1 MKKLIAALLAFTML
15 FSVACDGKSKGTSAS
30 DNPSDTSSEVSEKP
44 SETAV
49 PFPSDQYEYKYQWY
63 ATMTP
68 EDITSTLT
76 LEQKAAQ
83 MVQPILYM
91 VSQDEEAPFRTY
103 DYGSLYGDEGQFTA
117 EEWRTMIDGYQK
129 EAIESEAGIP
139 YLVAQD
145 NVHGVGY
152 CIDAVYFPHNIGVGA
167 ANDEDLAYQMGRIA
181 ADEARQCHIL
191 WNLYPCV
198 AQSSDPRW
206 GRNYEC
212 YSSDLDTIK
221 RLSTAYTKGLIDGGV
236 VATAKHFFGDG
247 NVLIGTGEKSDFW
260 RLIDRGDA
268 RLSEEEINELL
279 KVYQAQIDAGVQVI
293 MVSYSSLNG
302 TKMHENKEYL
312 EKLRTEMGFTG
323 VIMSDSMAIQ
333 NTSPETFEEQVISA
347 VNCGI
352 DLLME
357 GIRYDDARTIIID
370 AVNDGKIT
378 MERIDEAVTRIIRL
392 KKDAGVFDDPLCE
405 NLITEKQ
412 EVGSVD
418 YREVA
423 EKLVEESLVLVKNE
437 KDTLPLKEG
446 TKVYITGPAADN
458 PRAQCGGWTMGW
470 NQSPEKDIQG
480 VTTIKEAFE
489 RYAEDYGIEVI
500 TDPNEAEKADV
511 VLLCVGENAYA
522 EWNGDATT
530 FMLCTDL
537 GLPDNRDSIEAAKAL
552 GKPTVTC
559 IVAGRQLIIDAADFD
574 SWDSIVMCYLPGSE
588 GKGISDVLCGCS
600 DFTGRLPEPWYS
612 SSKQIGTQECML
624 ERGYGL
630 SYPDGFIPREEP
642 AFVFDIPSAAEERND
657 PLAGTDYVRGE
668 YTKGGTYKNE
678 YADLTISIPSGME
691 EFDEEM
697 CTSEIQST
705 VDMCTSE
712 KDAGRESAMIID
724 SWFYGQED
732 ASYIEIKFLNTT
744 LGVPDDPDYTE
755 DKYLDDYKEFFT
767 GMVRG
772 FGITPNYDS
781 RETVMLGGNEYHKE
795 SATFEGGSF
804 CWYVRR
810 IDENVMIIIETGR
823 IENAEALF
831 GQSNIGNG

>member
-1 MKKLIAALLAFTML
+1 MKKQIASLLTFAML
-15 FSVACDGKSKGTSAS
+15 FTVACDAKSKETSTTDISS
-30 DNPSDTSSEVSEKP
+30 DMSSESSADP
-44 SETAV
+44 SETTVA
-49 PFPSDQYEYKYQWY
+49 FPSDQYEYKYQWY

-68 EDITSTLT
+68 EEITATLT

-83 MVQPILYM
+83 MVQPIMYM
-91 VSQDEEAPFRTY
+91 VSQDEEAPFSTH
-103 DYGSLYGDEGQFTA
+103 DYGSLYGDEGEFTA
-117 EEWRTMIDGYQK
+117 EEWRTMLDGYQR

-167 ANDEDLAYQMGRIA
+167 ANDEELAYQMGLIA
-181 ADEARQCHIL
+181 ADEAKQCHIL

-198 AQSSDPRW
+198 AQSDDPRW

-212 YSSDLDTIK
+212 YSSDLETIT
-221 RLSTAYTKGLIDGGV
+221 RLSTAYTKGLIDGGM

-279 KVYQAQIDAGVQVI
+279 KVYQAQIDAGVQAI

-312 EKLRTEMGFTG
+312 EKLRTEMGFAG

-333 NTSPETFEEQVISA
+333 NTSPATFEEQVISA
-347 VNCGI
+347 INCGI

-370 AVNDGKIT
+370 AVNDGKIS
-378 MERIDEAVTRIIRL
+378 MERIDEAVTRIIKL
-392 KKDAGVFDDPLCE
+392 KKDAGVFDDPFCE
-405 NLITEKQ
+405 NISTVQ
-412 EVGSVD
+412 QGVGSLD
-418 YREVA
+418 YRAVA

-437 KDTLPLKEG
+437 NETLPLKEG

-470 NQSPEKDIQG
+470 NQSPKKDISG

-489 RYAEDYGIEVI
+489 RYAEEYGIEVI
-500 TDPNEAEKADV
+500 TDPSEANKADV

-530 FMLCTDL
+530 FTLCTDL
-537 GLPDNRDSIEAAKAL
+537 GLPDNRDAIEEAKAL

-559 IVAGRQLIIDAADFD
+559 IIAGRQLIIDPADYD
-574 SWDSIVMCYLPGSE
+574 TWDSLVMCYFPGSE

-612 SSKQIGTQECML
+612 SIKQIGTNECKF

-630 SYPDGFIPREEP
+630 SYPDGFTARKEP
-642 AFVFDIPSAAEERND
+642 VAVLDVPSAPEERND
-657 PLAGTDYVRGE
+657 PMVGTNYVKGE
-668 YTKGGTYKNE
+668 YSKDGVYKNE
-678 YADLTISIPSGME
+678 YAGLTIHLLDGME
-691 EFDEEM
+691 PGNEEFFEQSIEE
-697 CTSEIQST
+697 T
-705 VDMCTSE
+705 VQLCTSE
-712 KDAGRESAMIID
+712 KDVTRESAMYVD
-724 SWFYGQED
+724 NEFYNDTEH
-732 ASYIEIKFLNTT
+732 SYVYVYFLNTSI
-744 LGVPDDPDYTE
+744 GVPDDPDYTE
-755 DKYLDDYKEFFT
+755 EEYLDDHKAFFD

-772 FGITPNYDS
+772 FGITPNYNP
-781 RETVMLGGNEYHKE
+781 RETVTLGEYEYHKE
-795 SATFEGGSF
+795 SATFEGGLF
-804 CWYVRR
+804 CWYVRK
-810 IDENVMIIIETGR
+810 IDENVMVVIETGR
-823 IENAEALF
+823 IENAEVLF
-831 GQSNIGNG
+831 S

>member
-1 MKKLIAALLAFTML
+1 MKKQIASLLTFAML
-15 FSVACDGKSKGTSAS
+15 FTVACDAKSKETSAS
-30 DNPSDTSSEVSEKP
+30 DISSDMSSESSADP
-44 SETAV
+44 SETTVA
-49 PFPSDQYEYKYQWY
+49 FPSDQYEYKYQWY

-68 EDITSTLT
+68 EEITATLT

-83 MVQPILYM
+83 MVQPIMYM
-91 VSQDEEAPFRTY
+91 VSQDEEAPFSTH
-103 DYGSLYGDEGQFTA
+103 DYGSLYGDEGEFTA
-117 EEWRTMIDGYQK
+117 EEWRTMLDGYQR

-167 ANDEDLAYQMGRIA
+167 ANDEELAYQMGLIA
-181 ADEARQCHIL
+181 ADEAKQCHIL

-198 AQSSDPRW
+198 AQSDDPRW

-212 YSSDLDTIK
+212 YSSDLETIT
-221 RLSTAYTKGLIDGGV
+221 RLSTAYTKGLIDGGM

-279 KVYQAQIDAGVQVI
+279 KVYQAQIDAGVQAI

-333 NTSPETFEEQVISA
+333 NTSPATFEEQVISA
-347 VNCGI
+347 INCGI

-370 AVNDGKIT
+370 AVNDGKIS
-378 MERIDEAVTRIIRL
+378 MERIDEAVTRIIKL
-392 KKDAGVFDDPLCE
+392 KKDAGVFDDPFCE
-405 NLITEKQ
+405 NISTVQQ
-412 EVGSVD
+412 EVGSLD
-418 YREVA
+418 YRAVA

-437 KDTLPLKEG
+437 NETLPLKEG

-470 NQSPEKDIQG
+470 NQSPKKEISG

-489 RYAEDYGIEVI
+489 RYAEEYGIEVI
-500 TDPNEAEKADV
+500 TDPSEANKADV

-530 FMLCTDL
+530 FTLCTDL
-537 GLPDNRDSIEAAKAL
+537 GLPDNRDAIEEAKAL

-559 IVAGRQLIIDAADFD
+559 IIAGRQLIIDPADYD
-574 SWDSIVMCYLPGSE
+574 SWDSLVMCYLPGSE
-588 GKGISDVLCGCS
+588 GKGISDVLCGCA

-612 SSKQIGTQECML
+612 SIEQIGTAECKF

-630 SYPDGFIPREEP
+630 SYPNGFTPRQEP
-642 AFVFDIPSAAEERND
+642 VAVLDVPSAPEERND
-657 PLAGTDYVRGE
+657 PMVGTNYVRGE
-668 YTKGGTYKNE
+668 YSKDGTYKNE
-678 YADLTISIPSGME
+678 YAGLTISIPSGME
-691 EFDEEM
+691 EFDEEF
-697 CTSEIQST
+697 CASDIQGT

-712 KDAGRESAMIID
+712 KDAKRESSMIID
-724 SWFYGQED
+724 SWFNREED
-732 ASYIEIKFLNTT
+732 FSYIEIKFLNTS
-744 LGVPDDPDYTE
+744 LGVPEDPDYTE
-755 DKYLDDYKEFFT
+755 EKYLNDRKEFFDA
-767 GMVRG
+767 MIRG
-772 FGITPNYDS
+772 YGITPNYNS
-781 RETVMLGGNEYHKE
+781 RETVMLGEYEYLKE
-795 SATFEGGSF
+795 SATFEGGLF
-804 CWYVRR
+804 CWYVRK
-810 IDENVMIIIETGR
+810 IDENVMVVIETGR

-831 GQSNIGNG
+831 S